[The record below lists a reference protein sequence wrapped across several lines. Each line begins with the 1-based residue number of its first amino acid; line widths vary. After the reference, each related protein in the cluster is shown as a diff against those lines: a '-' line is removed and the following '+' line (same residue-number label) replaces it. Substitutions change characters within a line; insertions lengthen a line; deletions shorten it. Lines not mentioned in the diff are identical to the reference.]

1 MTDRECTIALLE
13 GRQPDRVPWIP
24 RLEIWYR
31 ARLNDGAFPPGFE
44 GLSLRDIAR
53 KMDMGFAARE
63 GAVSR
68 RIVQNVTITETR
80 KGNDVLIECKT
91 PVGTLT
97 TTKRTSPELQF
108 KGIGM
113 YTVTTVFPIRKPRD
127 YEVMNYVVENTH
139 YEPTYDD
146 FLRYDADV
154 GDDCLPMIP
163 LGMCPMHRILMEYI
177 GYSNAFVELHDNLDL
192 VEHLWETMRKK
203 EREVFEVVRRSPGR
217 LFLYGEHFDS
227 VMTYRPLFEKYF
239 LPSFRE
245 LADILHSDGKYL
257 AFHGDADASDL
268 LDLIVESGFD
278 MCECF
283 VCHPMVK
290 CRFEDACEAWKGR
303 ITIWGGIPSN
313 ILTNATREEDFREY
327 VDRLLATVLAEK
339 QVILGVGDVV
349 MPEAIWSRLEYI
361 SARISPERLSP

>member
-1 MTDRECTIALLE
+1 LTDRERMIALLE
-13 GRQPDRVPWIP
+13 GRAPDRVPWIP

-31 ARLNDGAFPPGFE
+31 ARTNDGRFPAGLE
-44 GLSLRDIAR
+44 SLSLRQITK
-53 KMDMGFAARE
+53 KMGMGFAARE
-63 GAVSR
+63 GVVFRKVVEHVKCNEIR
-68 RIVQNVTITETR
+68 R
-80 KGNDVLIECKT
+80 GNDLLTEYIT
-91 PVGTLT
+91 PVGTIT

-108 KGIGM
+108 KGIGF
-113 YTVTTVFPIRKPRD
+113 YAVTTEFPIKKPQD
-127 YEVMNYVVENTH
+127 YEVMNYIVENTH
-139 YEPTYDD
+139 YEPTYED

-163 LGMCPMHRILMEYI
+163 LGLCPMHRIMMDYI
-177 GYSNAFVELHDNLDL
+177 GYNNAFIELHDNLDL

-203 EREVFEVVRRSPGR
+203 EREAFEVARKSPGR

-227 VMTYRPLFEKYF
+227 VMTFRPLFEKYF

-245 LADILHSDGKYL
+245 LARILHKEGKYM
-257 AFHGDADASDL
+257 ACHGDADASDL
-268 LDLIVESGFD
+268 LDLIAESGFD

-290 CRFEDACEAWKGR
+290 CPFEDAYEAWKGR

-313 ILTNATREEDFREY
+313 ILTDATREEGFRKY
-327 VDRLLATVLAEK
+327 VDNLLDMTMQEK
-339 QVILGVGDVV
+339 RIILGVGDVV

-361 SARISPERLSP
+361 SEAVSA